1 MIRETIGEWV
11 TDSTGGSEITRA
23 FVPHP
28 LPPDPPLLL
37 GEGLRNELDR
47 ALLALG
53 RLDSVS
59 ILLPK
64 ASQFPYAY
72 VRKEA
77 VLSSRIDG
85 ARSSLVDLLVFEADE
100 TPGDSL
106 DDVRSVSNYVAALE
120 YGLERLHKG
129 FALSGRLLREVHQ
142 ILFAGATAMQPGE
155 FRRSQN
161 WIGGLRPG
169 STLFVP
175 PPPERL
181 SECMAALDRFLHD
194 DPERLP
200 VLIKTALAHAQFE
213 TLHPFAGGNGRLGRL
228 LVTLLLAAEGVL
240 REPLLYLSLY
250 LEENRTRYFDLLQ
263 RIRSEGDWESWLLFF
278 ATGITRTAENAVVS
292 ARRIEELFQKDQTH
306 IRALGRVAGSA
317 LRVHEA
323 LQRHPVASIAR
334 LTSETDLTIPT
345 TTAALRLL
353 EESGMTREL
362 TGKRRNRLYGYSHY
376 LELLEE
382 GLGGP

>member
-1 MIRETIGEWV
+1 
-11 TDSTGGSEITRA
+11 
-23 FVPHP
+23 
-28 LPPDPPLLL
+28 
-37 GEGLRNELDR
+37 
-47 ALLALG
+47 
-53 RLDSVS
+53 
-59 ILLPK
+59 
-64 ASQFPYAY
+64 
-72 VRKEA
+72 
-77 VLSSRIDG
+77 
-85 ARSSLVDLLVFEADE
+85 
-100 TPGDSL
+100 
-106 DDVRSVSNYVAALE
+106 
-120 YGLERLHKG
+120 
-129 FALSGRLLREVHQ
+129 
-142 ILFAGATAMQPGE
+142 
-155 FRRSQN
+155 
-161 WIGGLRPG
+161 
-169 STLFVP
+169 
-175 PPPERL
+175 
-181 SECMAALDRFLHD
+181 
-194 DPERLP
+194 
-200 VLIKTALAHAQFE
+200 
-213 TLHPFAGGNGRLGRL
+213 
-228 LVTLLLAAEGVL
+228 VL

-382 GLGGP
+382 GLDTP